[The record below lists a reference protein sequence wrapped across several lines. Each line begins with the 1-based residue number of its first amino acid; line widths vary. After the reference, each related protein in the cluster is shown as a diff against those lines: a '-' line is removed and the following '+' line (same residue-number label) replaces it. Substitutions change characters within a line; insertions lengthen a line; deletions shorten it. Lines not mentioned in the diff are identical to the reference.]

1 MTTTANSD
9 KRAQHRLYIIVYT
22 MTIWVDEQIP
32 NNQTLEELQWII
44 NNLILFREIKWMR
57 FLSSNA
63 NGHISD
69 YSLV

>member
-22 MTIWVDEQIP
+22 MTICVDEQIP